1 MESGGL
7 SQIKEE
13 NGMNRG
19 GGGRETIT
27 TPTRFID
34 KGMSKLNQ
42 WLKKK
47 EKYNNFLTGEKTKTE
62 IKTIKAIN
70 LIHS

>member
-1 MESGGL
+1 
-7 SQIKEE
+7 
-13 NGMNRG
+13 MNRG
-19 GGGRETIT
+19 GETIT
-27 TPTRFID
+27 APTRFIY

>member
-1 MESGGL
+1 
-7 SQIKEE
+7 
-13 NGMNRG
+13 MNRG
-19 GGGRETIT
+19 TIT
-27 TPTRFID
+27 TPTRFIY

-42 WLKKK
+42 WLKK
-47 EKYNNFLTGEKTKTE
+47 KYNNFLTGEKTKTE

>member
-1 MESGGL
+1 MGSGGL

-19 GGGRETIT
+19 RETIT
-27 TPTRFID
+27 TPTRFIY

>member
-1 MESGGL
+1 MGWIGG
-7 SQIKEE
+7 
-13 NGMNRG
+13 
-19 GGGRETIT
+19 ETIT
-27 TPTRFID
+27 APTRFIY

>member
-1 MESGGL
+1 MGW
-7 SQIKEE
+7 I
-13 NGMNRG
+13 G
-19 GGGRETIT
+19 GGGTIT

>member
-19 GGGRETIT
+19 GGGGNNNSTNKIHIQRNVKT
-27 TPTRFID
+27 
-34 KGMSKLNQ
+34 KSMV
-42 WLKKK
+42 KKK
-47 EKYNNFLTGEKTKTE
+47 RK
-62 IKTIKAIN
+62 I
-70 LIHS
+70 

>member
-19 GGGRETIT
+19 GETIT
-27 TPTRFID
+27 APTRFIY

>member
-1 MESGGL
+1 MGSGGL

-13 NGMNRG
+13 NGMNR
-19 GGGRETIT
+19 GGRETIT

>member
-13 NGMNRG
+13 NGMNR

>member
-1 MESGGL
+1 MGW
-7 SQIKEE
+7 I
-13 NGMNRG
+13 G